1 MIYPQELIDE
11 VAAKN
16 DIVDIISQHVEL
28 KGRGGEYKGLC
39 PFHNEKTPSFHV
51 SQRKQLY
58 HCFGCRASGNVY
70 TFLQKYENFTFP
82 EAIRY
87 LADRANVTLP
97 EIRDTPQMKQVRDKK
112 KRLYEA
118 NNAAATFYYYRL
130 RSPGGEIGMQ
140 YFQKRNLTKETMQHF
155 GLGYAPQYSDALL
168 RYLRKEGFEDHE
180 IIEAGLAEH
189 YEGRGT
195 VDKFFNRVIFP
206 IQDGQ
211 GKVIGIGGR
220 VLGDGKPKYLNSPE
234 TPIFE
239 KRKNLYGL
247 NYARA
252 NRKERFILCEGY
264 MDVIALHQAG
274 FTEAV
279 ASLGT
284 AFTPEQA
291 MILKRMKPKEIL
303 LAYDSDGAGV
313 NAAKKALAILRD
325 VGLNGYVIDMR
336 PHKDPDEFLS
346 DPEYG
351 PEAYEERI
359 RNAENGFL
367 YEIRMLRNEYHTD
380 DPAQKT
386 SFETEVARRLTTFED
401 ELERENY
408 LNAVAENYG
417 IGKDALRKKVADE
430 ARIME
435 QRPQREEVG
444 AALPRGERM
453 SPAQEQSRF
462 SQRLLLT
469 WLSEEPQ
476 QYARVKRYLSWEDFT
491 DPLYQRVAKEVFGG
505 LEKNDLKPA
514 MIINLFED
522 AEEQQQAAEVFHT
535 TLDAI
540 LTDQEKEKALHD
552 VVVGIK
558 EDSLA
563 AINENAGSFE
573 RFMEVQKILE
583 KLKATDTL

>member
-1 MIYPQELIDE
+1 MMYPRELLDE
-11 VAAKN
+11 IAARN
-16 DIVDIISQHVEL
+16 DLVDIISQHVEL

-39 PFHNEKTPSFHV
+39 PFHNEKTASFSV

-58 HCFGCRASGNVY
+58 YCFGCHASGNVY
-70 TFLQKYENFTFP
+70 TFLQKYENYTFP
-82 EAIRY
+82 EAVKY
-87 LADRANVTLP
+87 LAERANITLP
-97 EIRDTPQMKQVRDKK
+97 EIADSPQMEKARNKK

-118 NNAAATFYYYRL
+118 NYSAATYYFYQL
-130 RSPGGEIGMQ
+130 RSPGGELGMQ
-140 YFQKRNLTKETMQHF
+140 YFEKRNLTKETMKQF
-155 GLGYAPQYSDALL
+155 GLGYAPQSSTGLVK
-168 RYLRKEGFEDHE
+168 YLRKEGFDDRE
-180 IIEAGLAEH
+180 IIEAGLADH
-189 YEGRGT
+189 YEGRGM

-206 IQDGQ
+206 IMDSQ
-211 GKVIGIGGR
+211 GKIIGLGGR
-220 VLGDGKPKYLNSPE
+220 VMGDAKPKYLNSPE

-239 KRKNLYGL
+239 KRKNLFGL
-247 NYARA
+247 NFARS
-252 NRKERFILCEGY
+252 NRKNRFILCEGY

-291 MILKRMKPKEIL
+291 MMLKRMKPKEIL
-303 LAYDSDGAGV
+303 LAYDSDGAGI
-313 NAAKKALAILRD
+313 NAARKALEILRD
-325 VGLNGYVIDMR
+325 VGLDGYVINMR

-346 DPEYG
+346 DPDFG
-351 PEAYEERI
+351 AEAYEERI
-359 RNAENGFL
+359 KNAENGFL

-386 SFETEVARRLTTFED
+386 KFETEVAKKLTVFED

-408 LNAVAENYG
+408 LSAVAENYG
-417 IGKDALRKKVADE
+417 IGKEALRKKVSDE
-430 ARIME
+430 ARTMDQGQKAE
-435 QRPQREEVG
+435 ESYVPREKG
-444 AALPRGERM
+444 NRRSAAE
-453 SPAQEQSRF
+453 EQSGY

-476 QYARVKRYLSWEDFT
+476 QYPRVKKYVSWEDFT
-491 DPLYQRVAKEVFGG
+491 DPLYRRVAKEVFDG
-505 LEKNDLKPA
+505 LDKNDLKPA

-540 LTDQEKEKALHD
+540 LTEKEKEKAFHD
-552 VVVGIK
+552 VVVKIK

-583 KLKATDTL
+583 YLKSTDTI